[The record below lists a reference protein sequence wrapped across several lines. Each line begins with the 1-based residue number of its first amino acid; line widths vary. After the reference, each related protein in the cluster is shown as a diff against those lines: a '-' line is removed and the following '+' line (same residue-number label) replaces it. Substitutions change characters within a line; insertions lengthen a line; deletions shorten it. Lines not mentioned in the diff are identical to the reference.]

1 MSHKTLNAS
10 DIIRMKSFSSK
21 IIRSGDF
28 FSNFRIKLHRLLLL
42 EKKNIKIS
50 SYPETFRRKVDAVF

>member
-42 EKKNIKIS
+42 KKRTLKLVPTQKHS
-50 SYPETFRRKVDAVF
+50 GVR

>member
-21 IIRSGDF
+21 IIRSSDF